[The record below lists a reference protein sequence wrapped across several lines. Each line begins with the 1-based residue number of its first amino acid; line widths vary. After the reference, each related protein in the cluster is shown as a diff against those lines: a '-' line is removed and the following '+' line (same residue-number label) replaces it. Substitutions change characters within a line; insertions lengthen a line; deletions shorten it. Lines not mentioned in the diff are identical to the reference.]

1 MLINKM
7 GIESDDEIVELDRR
21 RVIPDPKN
29 RVTMTML
36 LQVAMTAVPRSELL
50 AAPPKTSSPISVLGA
65 VPIPASNTEASR
77 TDAA

>member
-7 GIESDDEIVELDRR
+7 GVESDDEIVHLDRR
-21 RVIPDPKN
+21 RAIPDPKN
-29 RVTMTML
+29 RVTMTMP

-50 AAPPKTSSPISVLGA
+50 ARAPQTSSPISVLGGMT
-65 VPIPASNTEASR
+65 ILDSNTETSH